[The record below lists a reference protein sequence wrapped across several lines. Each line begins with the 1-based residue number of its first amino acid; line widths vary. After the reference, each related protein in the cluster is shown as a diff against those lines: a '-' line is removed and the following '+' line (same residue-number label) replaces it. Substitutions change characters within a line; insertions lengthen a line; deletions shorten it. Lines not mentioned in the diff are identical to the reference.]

1 MYLKCVQE
9 HKGFLL
15 LVCSLS
21 LGCSASFILTMH
33 HSLGSLLTGME
44 VPLEIREWKTG
55 GLISGSQWQVGGSTF
70 FKDLVDSGK
79 VDLEKEIHNKCLWF
93 CFSGVLESALN
104 DMRKYWNTHYIRQ
117 SCHKTVA
124 GVPDTLYFL
133 PENSGGTDCLILFP
147 QEEIDDVK
155 LECQDAEE
163 ENVPQEYFEYLM
175 KTEGIQYPTT
185 YDETLILF
193 SYLTRVADV

>member
-9 HKGFLL
+9 HKGCLL

-147 QEEIDDVK
+147 QEEIDDMK
-155 LECQDAEE
+155 LECQDAED

-175 KTEGIQYPTT
+175 KAEGIQYPTT
-185 YDETLILF
+185 YDEALILF

>member
-1 MYLKCVQE
+1 
-9 HKGFLL
+9 
-15 LVCSLS
+15 
-21 LGCSASFILTMH
+21 
-33 HSLGSLLTGME
+33 
-44 VPLEIREWKTG
+44 
-55 GLISGSQWQVGGSTF
+55 
-70 FKDLVDSGK
+70 
-79 VDLEKEIHNKCLWF
+79 
-93 CFSGVLESALN
+93 
-104 DMRKYWNTHYIRQ
+104 MRKYWNTHYIRQ

-133 PENSGGTDCLILFP
+133 PESSGGTDCLILFP

-185 YDETLILF
+185 YDEALILF

>member
-9 HKGFLL
+9 HKGCLL

-55 GLISGSQWQVGGSTF
+55 GLISGTQWQVGGSTF

-147 QEEIDDVK
+147 QEQIDDMK
-155 LECQDAEE
+155 LECQDAED

-175 KTEGIQYPTT
+175 KAEGIQYPTT
-185 YDETLILF
+185 YDEALILF

>member
-9 HKGFLL
+9 HKGCLL

-155 LECQDAEE
+155 LECQDAED

-175 KTEGIQYPTT
+175 KAEGIQYPTT
-185 YDETLILF
+185 YDEALILF

>member
-9 HKGFLL
+9 HKGCLL

-147 QEEIDDVK
+147 QEEIDDMK
-155 LECQDAEE
+155 LECQDAED

-185 YDETLILF
+185 YDEALILF

>member
-9 HKGFLL
+9 HKGCLL

-55 GLISGSQWQVGGSTF
+55 GLISGSQLQVGGSTF

-117 SCHKTVA
+117 SCHKKVA

-147 QEEIDDVK
+147 QEEIDDMK

-185 YDETLILF
+185 YDEALILF

>member
-9 HKGFLL
+9 HKGCLL

-21 LGCSASFILTMH
+21 LGSSASFILTMH

-117 SCHKTVA
+117 SCHKKVA

-147 QEEIDDVK
+147 QEEIDDMK

-185 YDETLILF
+185 YDEALILF

>member
-9 HKGFLL
+9 HKGCLL

-44 VPLEIREWKTG
+44 VPLETREWKTG

-117 SCHKTVA
+117 SCYKTVA

-147 QEEIDDVK
+147 QEEIDDMK

-175 KTEGIQYPTT
+175 KAEGIQYPTT
-185 YDETLILF
+185 YDEALILF

>member
-1 MYLKCVQE
+1 MCKNTKDLCCWFALTMELKMA
-9 HKGFLL
+9 LL
-15 LVCSLS
+15 

-55 GLISGSQWQVGGSTF
+55 SRISGSQWQVGGSTF

-133 PENSGGTDCLILFP
+133 PENSGGTDCLILLP
-147 QEEIDDVK
+147 QEEIDDMK
-155 LECQDAEE
+155 LECQDAED
-163 ENVPQEYFEYLM
+163 ENVP
-175 KTEGIQYPTT
+175 
-185 YDETLILF
+185 
-193 SYLTRVADV
+193 

>member
-1 MYLKCVQE
+1 MA
-9 HKGFLL
+9 
-15 LVCSLS
+15 LS

-55 GLISGSQWQVGGSTF
+55 SLISGSQWQVGGSTF

-117 SCHKTVA
+117 SCYKTVA

-147 QEEIDDVK
+147 QEEIDDMK
-155 LECQDAEE
+155 LECQDAED
-163 ENVPQEYFEYLM
+163 ENVLQEYFEYLM

-185 YDETLILF
+185 YDEALILF

>member
-1 MYLKCVQE
+1 MVTAGKLHGLKLANLITYPLFQHVFKMCARTQRISVV
-9 HKGFLL
+9 GLL
-15 LVCSLS
+15 WLWNWKWHYRWDAV
-21 LGCSASFILTMH
+21 

-44 VPLEIREWKTG
+44 VPLETREWKTG
-55 GLISGSQWQVGGSTF
+55 SLISGSQWQVGRSTF

-147 QEEIDDVK
+147 QEEIDDMRVSS
-155 LECQDAEE
+155 
-163 ENVPQEYFEYLM
+163 
-175 KTEGIQYPTT
+175 
-185 YDETLILF
+185 ILQHMMRLSF
-193 SYLTRVADV
+193 CFHI

>member
-9 HKGFLL
+9 HKGCLL

-133 PENSGGTDCLILFP
+133 PVNSGGTDCLILFP

-185 YDETLILF
+185 YDEALILF

>member
-1 MYLKCVQE
+1 MA
-9 HKGFLL
+9 
-15 LVCSLS
+15 LS

-79 VDLEKEIHNKCLWF
+79 VDLEIEIHNKCLWF

-147 QEEIDDVK
+147 QEEIDDMK
-155 LECQDAEE
+155 LECQDAED

-185 YDETLILF
+185 YDEALILF

>member
-1 MYLKCVQE
+1 MA
-9 HKGFLL
+9 
-15 LVCSLS
+15 LS

-44 VPLEIREWKTG
+44 VPLETREWKTG
-55 GLISGSQWQVGGSTF
+55 GLISGSQ
-70 FKDLVDSGK
+70 
-79 VDLEKEIHNKCLWF
+79 C
-93 CFSGVLESALN
+93 GVLESALN

-117 SCHKTVA
+117 SCYKTVA

-133 PENSGGTDCLILFP
+133 PENSGETDCLILFP

-155 LECQDAEE
+155 LECQDAED

-185 YDETLILF
+185 YDEALILF

>member
-133 PENSGGTDCLILFP
+133 PVNSGGTDCLILFP
-147 QEEIDDVK
+147 QEEIDDMK

-185 YDETLILF
+185 YDEALILF

>member
-9 HKGFLL
+9 HKGCLL

-104 DMRKYWNTHYIRQ
+104 DKRKYWNTHYIRQ

-133 PENSGGTDCLILFP
+133 PVNSGGTDCLILFP
-147 QEEIDDVK
+147 QEEIDDMK
-155 LECQDAEE
+155 LECQDAED

-175 KTEGIQYPTT
+175 KAEGIQYPTT
-185 YDETLILF
+185 YDEALILF

>member
-1 MYLKCVQE
+1 MVDQL
-9 HKGFLL
+9 
-15 LVCSLS
+15 
-21 LGCSASFILTMH
+21 
-33 HSLGSLLTGME
+33 
-44 VPLEIREWKTG
+44 
-55 GLISGSQWQVGGSTF
+55 F

-93 CFSGVLESALN
+93 CFSAVLESALN

-147 QEEIDDVK
+147 QEEIDDMN
-155 LECQDAEE
+155 LECQDAED

-185 YDETLILF
+185 YDEALILF

>member
-9 HKGFLL
+9 HKGCLL

-44 VPLEIREWKTG
+44 VPLETREWKTG
-55 GLISGSQWQVGGSTF
+55 GLISGTQWQVGGSTF

-117 SCHKTVA
+117 SCYKTVA

-155 LECQDAEE
+155 LECQDAED

-175 KTEGIQYPTT
+175 KAEGIQYPTT
-185 YDETLILF
+185 YDEALILF

>member
-9 HKGFLL
+9 HKGCLL

-133 PENSGGTDCLILFP
+133 PVNSGGTDCLILFP
-147 QEEIDDVK
+147 QEEIDDMK

-185 YDETLILF
+185 YDEALILF

>member
-9 HKGFLL
+9 HKGCLL

-147 QEEIDDVK
+147 QEEIDDMK

-185 YDETLILF
+185 YDEALILF